1 MGRRSCGLPP
11 LREYWQEINRRD
23 REAEALE
30 RSKRKARDQK
40 RSKCRCA
47 AYPWPHRPG
56 GGFCRHP
63 PSDGNRSPAVRP
75 YRGRYAGIRR
85 QIARMSGLHPIRDR
99 ALIDQYMPTV
109 MHLAKELKRQNPR
122 VKYRNMQVTRI
133 EGTKVTLMGSFQTA
147 GPTM

>member
-1 MGRRSCGLPP
+1 
-11 LREYWQEINRRD
+11 
-23 REAEALE
+23 
-30 RSKRKARDQK
+30 
-40 RSKCRCA
+40 
-47 AYPWPHRPG
+47 
-56 GGFCRHP
+56 
-63 PSDGNRSPAVRP
+63 
-75 YRGRYAGIRR
+75 
-85 QIARMSGLHPIRDR
+85 MSGLHPIRDR